1 MQALQAIDAEHR
13 SSPGTTYVSHGS
25 GEYLRSQ
32 LRQKTEPEMGRQA
45 SLQLAA
51 LCYHAP
57 NDATTDCHLATSAA
71 SQAHLDLHSVS
82 LACGNLNKRNCMRK
96 LFWLIGI
103 ITCAL
108 FVAGCTL
115 IRGSG
120 NLQTETRQVSNF
132 SAITLSTSGTLIIEQ
147 TGTESL
153 TITAEDN
160 LLPYITSEVSNGRL
174 ILGTRP
180 NTGLQTT
187 QEITYRLTV
196 KDLKEIEVSGSGN
209 VQSSSINT
217 DQLKALVSGSGNIT
231 LTGTAQ
237 QQDVT
242 VSGSGSYEGANLQG
256 TEATVTV
263 SGSGNAV
270 VNASDRLTA
279 RVSGS
284 GSITYLGNPQVTE
297 NISGSGSV
305 RKR

>member
-1 MQALQAIDAEHR
+1 
-13 SSPGTTYVSHGS
+13 
-25 GEYLRSQ
+25 
-32 LRQKTEPEMGRQA
+32 
-45 SLQLAA
+45 
-51 LCYHAP
+51 
-57 NDATTDCHLATSAA
+57 
-71 SQAHLDLHSVS
+71 
-82 LACGNLNKRNCMRK
+82 MRK